1 VEGPIR
7 EGQVWKARSQIIS
20 DGVAEEACDTGI
32 IQRRWMRAINQ
43 KKEKQVKSR
52 SLASESNQII
62 WGGIFP
68 TIIVEVL
75 DVIKTL
81 LLSLSKGDG

>member
-1 VEGPIR
+1 V
-7 EGQVWKARSQIIS
+7 A
-20 DGVAEEACDTGI
+20 GVAEEACDTGI